1 MTESAEYGELLIE
14 HYGWGNNATGKDY
27 GMSYSLQNHFCSDE
41 ELGYV
46 QGPKTRAFPVYKH
59 SQRELNNYRKKFKC
73 IDEEDMKIWGDFN
86 SAKAMQLQIKFQMCV
101 GTGCKSEQEIKKWLR
116 DKYIVVIYNER
127 RF

>member
-1 MTESAEYGELLIE
+1 M
-14 HYGWGNNATGKDY
+14 
-27 GMSYSLQNHFCSDE
+27 
-41 ELGYV
+41 
-46 QGPKTRAFPVYKH
+46 
-59 SQRELNNYRKKFKC
+59 NNYRKKFKC

>member
-1 MTESAEYGELLIE
+1 MHRDLFFKDDANFTFTNDNFFIAAALTNYDDNQTVTESAEYGELLIE

-86 SAKAMQLQIKFQMCV
+86 SAKAM
-101 GTGCKSEQEIKKWLR
+101 
-116 DKYIVVIYNER
+116 
-127 RF
+127 